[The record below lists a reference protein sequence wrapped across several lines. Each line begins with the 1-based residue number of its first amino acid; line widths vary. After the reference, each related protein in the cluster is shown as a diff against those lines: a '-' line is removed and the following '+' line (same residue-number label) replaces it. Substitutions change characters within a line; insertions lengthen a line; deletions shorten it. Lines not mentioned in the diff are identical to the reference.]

1 MYKEDFIN
9 DEEIF
14 GLLEE
19 GKKAKRDEIRSI
31 ISKSLSK
38 KRLEPIETA
47 KLLQVEDQDLI
58 EEIFAAARRL
68 KEEIYGNRIVFFAPL
83 YIGNKC
89 INNCVYCGFR
99 RDNTAIV
106 RKTLTKEELIE
117 QVRILI
123 NKGHKRLI
131 LVYGEHPDYD
141 GDFIAETMRIVY
153 STKNGNGEIR
163 RVNINAAPLD
173 VEDYKKLKKQE

>member
-1 MYKEDFIN
+1 MWIWGGETILTLMGGLSMYKEDFIN

-19 GKKAKRDEIRSI
+19 GKKAKKDEIRSI

-99 RDNTAIV
+99 RDNTAIDTV
-106 RKTLTKEELIE
+106 
-117 QVRILI
+117 V
-123 NKGHKRLI
+123 
-131 LVYGEHPDYD
+131 
-141 GDFIAETMRIVY
+141 
-153 STKNGNGEIR
+153 
-163 RVNINAAPLD
+163 
-173 VEDYKKLKKQE
+173 